1 MRIIC
6 ILFVLLFSQAASAQT
21 GNRYWIAFTDK
32 NNSTFSLNAPNA
44 YLSQRSIDRRVR
56 QSIALDSTDLPVN
69 RAYLDSLIVKGAT
82 IRHTSKWLNGA
93 SIEVPDSSVL
103 LAIQALPFV
112 RASRKTGRISNPVV
126 PITDDKFTVT
136 NQSASASARIERLTN
151 VNYGASYNQIRL
163 HNGDVLH
170 NLGYMGQGMRIA
182 VFDAGFINVNVL
194 ACFDSLFLQNR
205 IVDTYDFVDLQTGVY
220 GFDSHGTYVLGCMAG
235 VIPGELI
242 GTAPK
247 AEYMLYRTENNVG
260 GSENQIEED
269 NWVAAAE
276 RADSAG
282 ADVFNTS
289 LSYTTFDDPSMN
301 YTYAD
306 MDGNTARITQG
317 SDWAAKKGIL
327 VVASAGNYG
336 NGGWTY
342 IGAPADGDSVLSI
355 GAVNSEG
362 TRVGFSSIGPTSD
375 GRLKPNVM
383 AQGSAAVS
391 CQLAGQ
397 GITYV
402 SGTSFSGPIMAG
414 LAACLWQAFPTKT
427 NMDIFQ
433 GLEQSGSNH
442 LTPNNQIGHGLPDLQ
457 YALTLLNSN
466 DLKRRRTEMRVH
478 PNPFQG
484 HVHVTFELTIAG
496 ETALILRDIQG
507 RVVAR
512 EQLGYVE
519 HGPHAFRFEAPEN
532 LLPGVYVLELSN
544 PYHTHIAKVVK
555 Q

>member
-1 MRIIC
+1 MRILC
-6 ILFVLLFSQAASAQT
+6 FLLVLLFSQEVFAQT

-32 NNSTFSLNAPNA
+32 NNSAFSLNTPTA
-44 YLSQRSIDRRVR
+44 YLSQRAIDRRTR
-56 QSIALDSTDLPVN
+56 QLISLDSTDLPVN
-69 RAYLDSLIVKGAT
+69 RVYLDSLTSKGAT

-93 SIEVPDSSVL
+93 SIEVPDSQVL
-103 LAIQALPFV
+103 AAIQALPFV
-112 RASRKTGRISNPVV
+112 RGSRKNGRIANPTS
-126 PITDDKFTVT
+126 PIQENKFLVL
-136 NQSASASARIERLTN
+136 NQAASARIERLTN
-151 VNYGASYNQIRL
+151 ANYGASYNQIRL

-205 IVDTYDFVDLQTGVY
+205 VIDTYDFVDLQSGVY
-220 GFDSHGTYVLGCMAG
+220 AFDSHGTYVLGCMAG
-235 VIPGELI
+235 IIPGELI

-289 LSYTTFDDPSMN
+289 LSYTTFDDPSVN

-306 MDGNTARITQG
+306 MDGNTARITQA
-317 SDWAAKKGIL
+317 SDWAAQKGIL

-342 IGAPADGDSVLSI
+342 IGTPADGDSVLSI
-355 GAVNSEG
+355 GAVNAEG

-375 GRLKPNVM
+375 GRIKPNVM

-397 GITYV
+397 GITFV
-402 SGTSFSGPIMAG
+402 NGTSFSGPIMAG
-414 LAACLWQAFPTKT
+414 LAACLWQAFPSKT

-433 GLEQSGSNH
+433 GLEQSGDNH
-442 LTPNNQIGHGLPDLQ
+442 LSPNNQIGHGLPDLQ
-457 YALTLLNSN
+457 YALTILSN
-466 DLKRRRTEMRVH
+466 NEIKNRRSDMRVY
-478 PNPFQG
+478 PNPFATQL
-484 HVHVTFELTIAG
+484 HITFDQSIAG
-496 ETALILRDIQG
+496 ETTLLLRDVQG
-507 RVVAR
+507 RLITS
-512 EQLGYVE
+512 ELLGYIE
-519 HGPHAFRFEAPEN
+519 QGPHAFRFETPQN
-532 LLPGVYVLELSN
+532 LLPGIYVLEISN
-544 PYHTHIAKVVK
+544 AFHTHIAKVVR

>member
-1 MRIIC
+1 MNK
-6 ILFVLLFSQAASAQT
+6 V
-21 GNRYWIAFTDK
+21 
-32 NNSTFSLNAPNA
+32 
-44 YLSQRSIDRRVR
+44 
-56 QSIALDSTDLPVN
+56 
-69 RAYLDSLIVKGAT
+69 YLDSLVSKGAT

-93 SIEVPDSSVL
+93 SIEVPDTNVL
-103 LAIQALPFV
+103 AAIQALPFV
-112 RASRKTGRISNPVV
+112 RNSRKTGRISNPAV
-126 PITDDKFTVT
+126 PIADDKFMVL
-136 NQSASASARIERLTN
+136 NQSASASARIARLTN
-151 VNYGASYNQIRL
+151 ANYGASYNQIRL

-235 VIPGELI
+235 VIPGALI

-247 AEYMLYRTENNVG
+247 AEYLLYRTENNVG

-289 LSYTTFDDPSMN
+289 LSYTTFDDPGMN

-306 MDGNTARITQG
+306 MNGNTARITKA
-317 SDWAAKKGIL
+317 SDLAAKKGIL

-355 GAVNSEG
+355 GAVNAEG
-362 TRVGFSSIGPTSD
+362 NRVGFSSLGPTAD

-391 CQLAGQ
+391 CQLSGQ
-397 GITYV
+397 GTTLV

-414 LAACLWQAFPTKT
+414 LAACLWQAFPNLS
-427 NMDIFQ
+427 NMDIYR
-433 GLEQSGSNH
+433 GLERSGNNH

-457 YALTLLNSN
+457 YALTILGSA
-466 DLKRRRTEMRVH
+466 DLKTRANNLRVH
-478 PNPFQG
+478 PNPFEN
-484 HVHVTFELTIAG
+484 HLHITFDHAIAG
-496 ETALILRDIQG
+496 DTFLYFRDIQG
-507 RVVAR
+507 RLVTS
-512 EQLGYVE
+512 ENLGFVS
-519 HGPHAFRFEAPEN
+519 HGPHAFRFETPPN
-532 LLPGVYVLELSN
+532 LLPGIYVIELSN
-544 PYHTHIAKVVK
+544 SYHTHIAKVVK

>member
-1 MRIIC
+1 MRI
-6 ILFVLLFSQAASAQT
+6 LYLFFVLLFSQAVSAQT

-32 NNSTFSLNAPNA
+32 NNSIYSLNAPNA
-44 YLSQRSIDRRVR
+44 FLSQRSITRRT
-56 QSIALDSTDLPVN
+56 QQAIALDSTDLPVN
-69 RAYLDSLIVKGAT
+69 QVYLDSLTSKGAT

-93 SIEVPDSSVL
+93 SIQVPDSQVL
-103 LAIQALPFV
+103 ANIQALPFV
-112 RASRKTGRISNPVV
+112 RGSRKTGRIANPIAPV
-126 PITDDKFTVT
+126 IDDKFLVH
-136 NQSASASARIERLTN
+136 NQSASASSRIERLTN
-151 VNYGASYNQIRL
+151 ANYGASYNQIRL

-205 IVDTYDFVDLQTGVY
+205 IVDTYDFVDLQSGVY
-220 GFDSHGTYVLGCMAG
+220 AYDSHGTSVLGCMAG
-235 VIPGELI
+235 IIPGELI

-289 LSYTTFDDPSMN
+289 LSYTTFDDPAMN
-301 YTYAD
+301 YTYAN
-306 MDGNTARITQG
+306 MDGNTARITQA
-317 SDWAAKKGIL
+317 SDFAAKKGIL

-355 GAVNSEG
+355 GAVNAEG

-375 GRLKPNVM
+375 GRIKPNVM

-397 GITYV
+397 GIAYV

-414 LAACLWQAFPTKT
+414 LAACLWQAFPNKT
-427 NMDIFQ
+427 NMDIYQ
-433 GLEQSGSNH
+433 GLERSGNNH
-442 LTPNNQIGHGLPDLQ
+442 LVPNNQIGHGLPDLQ
-457 YALTLLNSN
+457 FALTILSN
-466 DLKRRRTEMRVH
+466 KELKNRRADMRVH
-478 PNPFQG
+478 PNPFATYL
-484 HVHVTFELTIAG
+484 HITIDLAVAG
-496 ETALILRDIQG
+496 ETTLLLRDIQG
-507 RVVAR
+507 RLVAS
-512 EQLGYVE
+512 ELLGFMAQ
-519 HGPHAFRFEAPEN
+519 GPHAFRFEPPQN

-544 PYHTHIAKVVK
+544 AYHTHIAKVVK